1 MKQLYVLILLL
12 LFSVGLK
19 AQIIERY
26 VFNTCGNTTSN
37 NGITLRTNIGEPIV
51 TKKGNSNTMLSQ
63 GLLPGSFEIIN
74 SSSNTTYSSNS
85 SSIIV
90 YPNPSNSIV
99 NFNNDNNVIKMIEV
113 ENLVGQKVISQINS
127 NNTLDISNLTQGV
140 FIIKYYDNQNHII
153 SISKIIK
160 Q

>member
-1 MKQLYVLILLL
+1 MKQLYLLILFL
-12 LFSVGLK
+12 LFTIGLK
-19 AQIIERY
+19 AQIIERF
-26 VFNTCGNTTSN
+26 VFNSCGNTATN

-51 TKKGNSNTMLSQ
+51 TKKGNANTMLSQ

-74 SSSNTTYSSNS
+74 SSSNTTISSNP

-90 YPNPSNSIV
+90 YPNPSNSII
-99 NFNNDNNVIKMIEV
+99 NFTNNTIIKMVEV

-140 FIIKYYDNQNHII
+140 FIIKFYDNQNHII